1 MVEFYRN
8 SAEANNISHFKWC
21 SFTAEANNIS
31 HFKWCS
37 FTAEANNIIH
47 FKCLFQ
53 AMLNYTLNHPFLYYD
68 TSNLGRS
75 KDEKP
80 TSMLSFGIPVL
91 VSTNLVIPVL
101 VGTNLVIPIHEQ

>member
-8 SAEANNISHFKWC
+8 SAEANNIS
-21 SFTAEANNIS
+21 
-31 HFKWCS
+31 
-37 FTAEANNIIH
+37 H

-75 KDEKP
+75 KDEKS
-80 TSMLSFGIPVL
+80 TSMWSFGIPVL
-91 VSTNLVIPVL
+91 VSTNLVIP
-101 VGTNLVIPIHEQ
+101 THELQVYIVVVCEAQL